1 MGFYLNNDFCRCR
14 VKGDLVIMKK
24 LWHAFIAWQPSVKL
38 ASIMIISS
46 TVIIITGIVILL
58 MSVRASSPGEND
70 STNQNSAGQ
79 SNQEA
84 NEGSEVAPL
93 RGFISDVQ
101 TDSAKLYAETVL
113 GSNNSAEYKCSL
125 DDSSEI
131 IQSGVAEVPFTQI
144 KGLPEQ
150 ASILCIVETSEEK
163 LELRFDTLATFN
175 PSKDVLNDLSVV
187 VAGRPNHILRATWS
201 VSDGNIEPT
210 KVRYAIL
217 DDEDRYISLGQSDYL
232 DGELTRVIP
241 KGLLDDSRYKILVWR
256 DLQDG
261 SSAEID
267 LQEFSLIRDE
277 IEWVIEDNV
286 PSEDTVSTSLPNYS
300 MDESLSPIDFERDTD
315 NALLL
320 EGSNAG
326 IFVSDQGSESSRWA
340 WVNTEEISDLTL
352 TQDVW
357 NEFKFIAAGE
367 INNNTLNIGAISK
380 IKSLTNLWSIVSP
393 EYEWINDYTLSL
405 SWRMSPERN
414 TGYDWDNFTD
424 TTFIITIDN
433 LLTGQEVTRA
443 TDDQTSLD
451 ISGLNSMSIY
461 SINISFATMNPNN
474 RINVKPVEFIVP
486 NANIAFDSDSIR
498 YSATGRTGEVTI
510 SWDNKYDSVGLGYA
524 IEVKETLDGPVKVY
538 IVDNPQEG
546 ANSLT
551 IDNLEGE
558 EAYLRVLP
566 IVDGGVASE
575 EPFTKLTLG
584 EEVSRILGID
594 NLNISRVSAREL
606 EVSWA
611 EGLGDSTTEVLY
623 DLQQVQDSRWVSVL
637 ESGISKS
644 VKFRVEED
652 SSSVKLRARARSESY
667 LSEFISYNCFIDN
680 TFFCEKQQ

>member
-1 MGFYLNNDFCRCR
+1 
-14 VKGDLVIMKK
+14 MKK
-24 LWHAFIAWQPSVKL
+24 LWHAFIAWQPSTKL
-38 ASIMIISS
+38 ASIIIISS

-58 MSVRASSPGEND
+58 MSVRASSPEENN

-79 SNQEA
+79 FNQEA
-84 NEGSEVAPL
+84 NEGDKVAPL

-101 TDSAKLYAETVL
+101 TDSAKLYTETEL
-113 GSNNSAEYKCSL
+113 GSNNSVEYQCSL

-150 ASILCIVETSEEK
+150 ANILCIVGTSEEK

-217 DDEDRYISLGQSDYL
+217 DNEDRYISLGQSDYL

-241 KGLLDDSRYKILVWR
+241 KELLENPTYKILVWR

-261 SSAEID
+261 SSAEVE
-267 LQEFSLIRDE
+267 LQEFNLTRDE
-277 IEWVIEDNV
+277 IEWVIEGNV
-286 PSEDTVSTSLPNYS
+286 SSEDTVSTSASLPKYS
-300 MDESLSPIDFERDTD
+300 MDESLSPIGFERDTD
-315 NALLL
+315 NILLSKGL
-320 EGSNAG
+320 NAG
-326 IFVSDQGSESSRWA
+326 VFTSDQGSESSRWA
-340 WVNTEEISDLTL
+340 WLNTKEITDLTL

-357 NEFKFIAAGE
+357 KEFKFIAAGE

-380 IKSLTNLWSIVSP
+380 IENLNNLWNIVSP
-393 EYEWINDYTLSL
+393 KYEWVNDDTLSL
-405 SWRMSPERN
+405 SWRTSPERN
-414 TGYDWDNFTD
+414 TGYDWGNFTD

-433 LLTGQEVTRA
+433 LLTGQKVTRA
-443 TDDQTSLD
+443 ADDQTSLD

-474 RINVKPVEFIVP
+474 RIAVKPLEFIVS
-486 NANIAFDSDSIR
+486 NANIAFDSDSIG
-498 YSATGRTGEVTI
+498 YSATGGKGEVTI
-510 SWDNKYDSVGLGYA
+510 SWDNEYDSVGLGYA
-524 IEVKETLDGPVKVY
+524 IEVKETLDSPAKVY
-538 IVDNPQEG
+538 IIDNPQKG
-546 ANSLT
+546 INSLT
-551 IDNLEGE
+551 IDNLEE
-558 EAYLRVLP
+558 EQVYLRILS
-566 IVDGGVASE
+566 IIDGGVASE

-594 NLNISRVSAREL
+594 NLNISRVSAREI
-606 EVSWA
+606 EVSWT

-623 DLQQVQDSRWVSVL
+623 DLQQMQDSRWVSVL
-637 ESGISKS
+637 TSSTSISEKII
-644 VKFRVEED
+644 VKED
-652 SSSVKLRARARSESY
+652 NSSVKLRARARSESY
-667 LSEFISYNCFIDN
+667 LSEFISYDCFIDN
-680 TFFCEKQQ
+680 NFFCEKQQ